1 MANDDTSDESGIQ
14 FYTETDMIYLQ
25 AFREARAEMNAAV
38 DTRA

>member
-1 MANDDTSDESGIQ
+1 
-14 FYTETDMIYLQ
+14 MIIGSHVSMSAPDYLLQ